1 MKQDSAEM
9 WARARA
15 DFAMGLKYQEIA
27 DKYGVSL
34 SAVKSRAVRH
44 WKKETKVATA
54 RKKSQSGTRG
64 KGAPIGNRN
73 AVGHGGTPGNQNA
86 LKTGEYAAIWMD
98 TLTEDE
104 QALCDVIDTDPL
116 TQIDENIRLLTIRER
131 RMLANVK
138 ELKAKKD
145 LAETEEV
152 YREDRNADGEL
163 RLKEMTR
170 YRKLLIDKIILAEEA
185 LTRVQEKKLRAIE
198 TKYKILRDAE
208 GKEKARHAD
217 AIAFTFNRE
226 DVTNAD

>member
-1 MKQDSAEM
+1 MKRDSAEM

-15 DFAMGLKYQEIA
+15 DFAMGMKYQEIA

-34 SAVKSRAVRH
+34 SAVKSRAARH

-54 RKKSQSGTRG
+54 RKRSQSGTRG

-131 RMLANVK
+131 RMLANIK
-138 ELKAKKD
+138 ALKDKKD

-198 TKYKILRDAE
+198 TKYKMMKDAE
-208 GKEKARHAD
+208 GKAQEQNLEIIIRPK
-217 AIAFTFNRE
+217 E
-226 DVTNAD
+226 GG